1 MVTLKR
7 CSQSLRRFR
16 SGFTLI
22 ELLVVLTIVALLLTV
37 AVPRYLNSVDR
48 SKESV
53 LRANLAITRDAL
65 DKYYGDNGRYPDS
78 LDQLVEKRYLRT
90 LPLDPIT
97 ESTSTWAIQAPQQ
110 AEIGGVVSDLHSG
123 ATGTA
128 KDGSRYSDW

>member
-1 MVTLKR
+1 MM
-7 CSQSLRRFR
+7 RRIN

-37 AVPRYLNSVDR
+37 AVPRYLSSVDR
-48 SKESV
+48 SKENV

-78 LDQLVEKRYLRT
+78 LEQLVEKRYLRT

-97 ESTSTWAIQAPQQ
+97 ESSNTWAIQAPQH

-123 ATGTA
+123 APGTA
-128 KDGSRYSDW
+128 SDGSRYSDW

>member
-1 MVTLKR
+1 MVSSRRWT
-7 CSQSLRRFR
+7 QGLRRFR
-16 SGFTLI
+16 LGFTLI

-37 AVPRYLNSVDR
+37 AVPRYLSSVDR
-48 SKESV
+48 SKENV

-97 ESTSTWAIQAPQQ
+97 ESTQTWTIQAPQQ

-123 ATGTA
+123 APGTA
-128 KDGSRYSDW
+128 SDGSRYSDW